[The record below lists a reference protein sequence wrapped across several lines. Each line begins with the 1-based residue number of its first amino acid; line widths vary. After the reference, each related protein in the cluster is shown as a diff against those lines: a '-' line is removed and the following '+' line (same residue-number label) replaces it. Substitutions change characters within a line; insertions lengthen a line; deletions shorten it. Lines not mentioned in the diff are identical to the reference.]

1 LVELE
6 LGSGDVT
13 LLALVVGGLEEVGL
27 QAQAGKPRAGVTFEV
42 GGIGSGAHGSRDP
55 VPDAEKNEQ
64 DATHEQ
70 HVLVRGQAS
79 SRDHGGSVRL
89 ADATAKRGG
98 GDIPEL

>member
-13 LLALVVGGLEEVGL
+13 LLALVVGRLEEVGL
-27 QAQAGKPRAGVTFEV
+27 QTLAGKPRPGMAFEIC
-42 GGIGSGAHGSRDP
+42 GIGTGAYRSRDP
-55 VPDAEKNEQ
+55 VPDAEENEQ

-70 HVLVRGQAS
+70 HVLVRRQAS

-89 ADATAKRGG
+89 ADATAKRSGG
-98 GDIPEL
+98 NTREL